1 MAGPEKNGEGL
12 SERQKNR
19 IISFMERIGASF
31 RPSDVDMVDD
41 NLDSMNK
48 GPVSSIWDKVEFLWN
63 RFRTESTPAEKA
75 LIIGA
80 LLYLIMPLDILPD
93 VLPGLG
99 LIDDVFA
106 ILFVFNKIT
115 GIGKASL
122 NNAGKRIMER
132 IIDPLIER
140 EVTHYM
146 EVMHYRRIISSM
158 INLVMYV
165 AAILLA
171 VFPVFGTLLSSILA
185 SLLLTFAMGYAV
197 YRFIRLMRGKY
208 AIPLIKD
215 VLKEK
220 SVKKGLSSFIRGLD
234 PRIVK
239 IEKFSDKFFRLLG
252 EKGNE
257 KTLERFIDHAYALL
271 KKDIARFILVEVLIL
286 AFFFIVRFLLMH
298 EISGLSFFKIVFYPF
313 FLLSDS
319 I

>member
-1 MAGPEKNGEGL
+1 
-12 SERQKNR
+12 
-19 IISFMERIGASF
+19 
-31 RPSDVDMVDD
+31 
-41 NLDSMNK
+41 MNK
-48 GPVSSIWDKVEFLWN
+48 GPVSSIWDKVECLWN

-122 NNAGKRIMER
+122 NSAGKRIMER

-158 INLVMYV
+158 INLVIYV

-185 SLLLTFAMGYAV
+185 SLLLAFAMGYAV

-208 AIPLIKD
+208 AVPIIKE

-252 EKGNE
+252 EKWN
-257 KTLERFIDHAYALL
+257 
-271 KKDIARFILVEVLIL
+271 
-286 AFFFIVRFLLMH
+286 
-298 EISGLSFFKIVFYPF
+298 
-313 FLLSDS
+313 
-319 I
+319 